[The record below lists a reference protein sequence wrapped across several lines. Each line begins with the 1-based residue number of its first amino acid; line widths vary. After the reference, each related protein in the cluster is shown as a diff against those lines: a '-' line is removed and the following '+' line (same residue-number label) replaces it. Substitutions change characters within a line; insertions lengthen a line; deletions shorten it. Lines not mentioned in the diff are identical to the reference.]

1 MENSNLLITTAGTQ
15 GVGSKNNRLYTA
27 NAKSLFIENEIKI
40 NNTIITAGSRFE
52 SIDLQRNDWGSDIDR
67 DSVANSIKTA
77 GINVMVP
84 GIGISYLVKE
94 GLNIFG
100 GVHAGFS
107 PPGPGIDDEDD
118 ILPEESVNSE
128 LGIRYNNGLNSFE
141 LLYFY
146 NDYKNLL
153 GEDTESTGSGTYAQF
168 NGGKVLINGIEY
180 SLNKMMS
187 LIHISEPTRQ
197 EAI

>member
-1 MENSNLLITTAGTQ
+1 MNNSLMFGLRIHYDEMDRFQWSDLYKMENSNLLITNAGTQ
-15 GVGSKNNRLYTA
+15 GIGSKNNRLYTA

-67 DSVANSIKTA
+67 DSVASSIKTA
-77 GINVMVP
+77 GINVIVP

-100 GVHAGFS
+100 GIHAGFS

-128 LGIRYNNGLNSFE
+128 LGIRYNL
-141 LLYFY
+141 
-146 NDYKNLL
+146 
-153 GEDTESTGSGTYAQF
+153 
-168 NGGKVLINGIEY
+168 
-180 SLNKMMS
+180 S
-187 LIHISEPTRQ
+187 LIHI
-197 EAI
+197 